1 MSTSRFGSPTRARI
15 FSKRPAVVQVGFA
28 VLQVEPPPGDP
39 LVPRPDRAEQA
50 HADLPEPG
58 GRVHDPVQDARPVR
72 DVLAQVG
79 VEPGVDGAG
88 PGQFTGDLQAD
99 VLGDLG
105 PGTVGADQEP
115 GPLGEGG
122 VRDPVVQGDGHPVRV
137 LGVAEVLGVEG
148 DLRAALGGVG
158 DQHRFHQAVAERRAW
173 CRGCPAG
180 SRRTGHRRCPRSATG
195 RPPVRRGWW

>member
-15 FSKRPAVVQVGFA
+15 FANARPWSKSGFA
-28 VLQVEPPPGDP
+28 VLQVESPAGDP
-39 LVPRPDRAEQA
+39 LVPGPDRAEQA
-50 HADLPEPG
+50 HADLTEPA

-88 PGQFTGDLQAD
+88 PGQFTGDLQTD

-105 PGTVGADQEP
+105 PGTVGADQES

-122 VRDPVVQGDGHPVRV
+122 VGDPVVQGDGDPVRV
-137 LGVAEVLGVEG
+137 LGVAEVLGVER
-148 DLRAALGGVG
+148 DLRAAL
-158 DQHRFHQAVAERRAW
+158 RRRW
-173 CRGCPAG
+173 
-180 SRRTGHRRCPRSATG
+180 
-195 RPPVRRGWW
+195 